1 MIPFQVKNAM
11 EYGVKGMLL
20 YGDPLDFAQEGTYNV
35 YPNKWWLPKSGIIR
49 ESVLM
54 VPGDPQTP
62 GWPSLGQKVH
72 KNKKDDL
79 MPKIDQEPQ
88 LIGFSVPN
96 IPVQPIGYEFARE
109 ILMRLGN
116 LQKDLDYLVPMTI
129 YPLHIGYQ
137 FRVPFMI
144 HGHEGPNPS
153 RIATCFFKI
162 LNTKLII
169 VV

>member
-72 KNKKDDL
+72 KIKKDDL
-79 MPKIDQEPQ
+79 MPKIDPQISSNPQILKSQ

-96 IPVQPIGYEFARE
+96 IPVQPIGYDDARE
-109 ILMRLGN
+109 ILKRLGN
-116 LQKDLDYLVPMTI
+116 LQKHLDNLFSTFMVP
-129 YPLHIGYQ
+129 
-137 FRVPFMI
+137 V
-144 HGHEGPNPS
+144 
-153 RIATCFFKI
+153 
-162 LNTKLII
+162 
-169 VV
+169 